1 MTRGAH
7 NDRRTVEVFLPSTL
21 TADQV
26 RHRAY
31 SAIRVIAND
40 AGDFV
45 EEIRIRPGIS
55 QADGWCKWIAQY
67 LPAPRGGFRDHV
79 VE

>member
-1 MTRGAH
+1 M
-7 NDRRTVEVFLPSTL
+7 
-21 TADQV
+21 
-26 RHRAY
+26 
-31 SAIRVIAND
+31 
-40 AGDFV
+40 
-45 EEIRIRPGIS
+45 RPGIS